1 MKKFAF
7 LFMISITL
15 LLSCEKIEDTT
26 PTPPPAPANL
36 EFTLAVTNVSI
47 FDGNDGKITVNIT
60 TGNPPYSYQL
70 GTNPSQSSNVFS
82 GLVAGTYNVT
92 VTDSKQKTLTKSAQV
107 TQPAITPLSFTLSA
121 TNVSAWGLSD
131 GKITVTVSSGM
142 APYTYTVGQTT
153 NTTGIFTGLIAGSYD
168 VVVTDNKQQTGT
180 KSITIT
186 QPPRV
191 PVYTKDLI
199 DFTSSSYNKEAI
211 STEVSAYANL
221 LNGTEKFTIS
231 FWYNTTNTTSP
242 NKNTAI
248 TTARLLSSTNT
259 SQPSLTSDTWIDINT
274 NWIAYGRAKAN
285 SFTKDEIRLTST
297 TAWSGLHHIVV
308 LFDGSKMKMY
318 IDNVL
323 INEVASS
330 INLNINKIYLGG
342 ACSNT
347 NYEYNGIMS
356 KIKIYNA
363 AITPEEVDYL
373 FKNK

>member
-1 MKKFAF
+1 MKKLAF
-7 LFMISITL
+7 LFMIGIA
-15 LLSCEKIEDTT
+15 LLSCEKIEDTP
-26 PTPPPAPANL
+26 PTPPPPANV

-47 FDGNDGKITVNIT
+47 FDGNDGKITVNVT
-60 TGNPPYSYQL
+60 TGTPPYSYQL

-82 GLVAGTYNVT
+82 GLIAGTYNVT

-121 TNVSAWGLSD
+121 ANVSAWGLSD
-131 GKITVTVSSGM
+131 GQITVIIASGM
-142 APYTYTVGQTT
+142 APYTYALGQTT
-153 NTTGIFTGLIAGSYD
+153 NTTGIFTGLVAGSYD

-199 DFTSSSYNKEAI
+199 DFTSGSYNKEAI
-211 STEVSAYANL
+211 SAEVSAHVNL

-231 FWYNTTNTTSP
+231 FWYNTTNLSTP
-242 NKNTAI
+242 NKNPAISTAK
-248 TTARLLSSTNT
+248 LLSSTNT
-259 SQPSLTSDTWIDINT
+259 ISPSLTANTWIDINT
-274 NWIAYGRAKAN
+274 KWIAHGRAKAN
-285 SFTKDEIRLTST
+285 PFTTNEIRLTNNQ
-297 TAWSGLHHIVV
+297 AWYGLHHIVIM
-308 LFDGSKMKMY
+308 FDGSRMKMY

-323 INEVASS
+323 INDIPST
-330 INLNINKIYLGG
+330 INLNINKIYFGG
-342 ACSNT
+342 DYDNT
-347 NYEYNGIMS
+347 NYEYNGVIS

-363 AITPEEVDYL
+363 AITPAEVDYL

>member
-1 MKKFAF
+1 MKKLAF
-7 LFMISITL
+7 LFLIGIA
-15 LLSCEKIEDTT
+15 LLSCEKIEDTP
-26 PTPPPAPANL
+26 PTPPPPANV

-47 FDGNDGKITVNIT
+47 FDGNDGKITVNVT
-60 TGNPPYSYQL
+60 TGTPPYSYQL

-82 GLVAGTYNVT
+82 GLIAGTYNVT

-131 GKITVTVSSGM
+131 GQITVIIASGM
-142 APYTYTVGQTT
+142 APYTYTLGQTT
-153 NTTGIFTGLIAGSYD
+153 NTTGIFTGLVAGSYD

-199 DFTSSSYNKEAI
+199 DFTSGSYNKEAT
-211 STEVSAYANL
+211 SAEVSAHVNL

-231 FWYNTTNTTSP
+231 FWYNTATSTL
-242 NKNTAI
+242 NKNNPTW
-248 TTARLLSSTNT
+248 TTARLLSSDHTDNPAGEAT
-259 SQPSLTSDTWIDINT
+259 TWIEINKT
-274 NWIAYGRAKAN
+274 KIEHGRITSGSSNKVTLN
-285 SFTKDEIRLTST
+285 ST

-308 LFDGSKMKMY
+308 MFDGSKIKMY
-318 IDNVL
+318 IDNV
-323 INEVASS
+323 ETTPAESS
-330 INLNINKIYLGG
+330 INLKINKIYFGG
-342 ACSNT
+342 HESNT
-347 NYEYNGIMS
+347 NYVYNGVIS

-363 AITPEEVDYL
+363 AITPAEVDYL